1 MQHSL
6 STSELFEIVKSLD
19 ALDLTSTQAASRPQT
34 SRASAQRDDDLKQQ
48 ARKQWEQEN
57 IKMSHRLA
65 LSYNQLKEMYTQQQL
80 HRTRVENAK
89 SCTVTHI
96 ATCVDRK
103 RASNSA
109 FKQQK
114 HDSNSKYDMPYTI
127 RDHHTLSQVMFWHRA
142 ALNQKKRMSKAK
154 PAVNTTCPTYCTN
167 YTEFRRLKRLRALH
181 GSDARQ
187 STKAD
192 TAAGITAQSSTSTS
206 RPIRSASSSKL
217 SPHNS
222 SKYNAEPV
230 VLVKLSNS
238 KGESNTVASIKC
250 CCEEQAYF
258 AEDRGIVNFYN

>member
-6 STSELFEIVKSLD
+6 STSELLEIVESLD
-19 ALDLTSTQAASRPQT
+19 ALDLTSTGAARRPHT
-34 SRASAQRDDDLKQQ
+34 ARARVHRDDDVKQQ
-48 ARKQWEQEN
+48 GRKKWEQEN

-80 HRTRVENAK
+80 HRTTVENAK

-103 RASNSA
+103 RESNSA

-114 HDSNSKYDMPYTI
+114 HDSNSKYDIPYTI

-142 ALNQKKRMSKAK
+142 ALNHKKRMSKAK
-154 PAVNTTCPTYCTN
+154 PAVNTTCPAYCTN

-187 STKAD
+187 TTIVD
-192 TAAGITAQSSTSTS
+192 TAAGTTAQSVKKPISST
-206 RPIRSASSSKL
+206 SSSKL
-217 SPHNS
+217 SPDNS
-222 SKYNAEPV
+222 SKYDAEPV
-230 VLVKLSNS
+230 VLLNNS
-238 KGESNTVASIKC
+238 KIESNFRNC
-250 CCEEQAYF
+250 HNQQAYF
-258 AEDRGIVNFYN
+258 AEDGDIITFYN